1 MTTQVPVY
9 QEPSFISLIRVRIE
23 PKYCECPIL
32 EMNPEVTYI
41 NGERRH
47 RDTNC
52 NRLIPYSNVVEYD
65 KFYGNNGFDEVV
77 DCE

>member
-1 MTTQVPVY
+1 MSTQVPVY
-9 QEPSFISLIRVRIE
+9 QEPSFISLIRVKTE
-23 PKYCECPIL
+23 PRYCKCTLL
-32 EMNPEVTYI
+32 EMNPEVAYI

-52 NRLIPYSNVVEYD
+52 GRLIPYSHVVEYD
-65 KFYGNNGFDEVV
+65 KFYGYNGFDEVV

>member
-1 MTTQVPVY
+1 MTTHIKVY
-9 QEPSFISLIRVRIE
+9 NNSPFNLVVLVRH
-23 PKYCECPIL
+23 KSKLCECKL
-32 EMNPEVTYI
+32 MEMNPEVTYV

-47 RDTNC
+47 KDTNC
-52 NRLIPYSNVVEYD
+52 GKLIPYSHVVEYD

>member
-1 MTTQVPVY
+1 MPVHIPVY
-9 QEPSFISLIRVRIE
+9 NESPFRM
-23 PKYCECPIL
+23 PIL
-32 EMNPEVTYI
+32 VRSKSKLCDCDILDMNPEVAYI

-47 RDTNC
+47 RDMNC
-52 NRLIPYSNVVEYD
+52 NRIIPYSNVVEYD